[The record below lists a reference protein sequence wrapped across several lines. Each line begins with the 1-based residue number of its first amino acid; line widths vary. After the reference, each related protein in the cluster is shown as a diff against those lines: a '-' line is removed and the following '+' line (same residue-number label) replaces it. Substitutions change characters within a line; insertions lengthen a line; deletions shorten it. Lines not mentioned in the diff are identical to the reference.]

1 MKIALINE
9 NSQKDKNEFI
19 YKILNKVASK
29 YGHEVYNY
37 GVSNDKE
44 CSIDYVGAGILAG
57 LLLNSKA
64 VDFVITGCASGIG
77 VTMSLNAMPEVYGGY
92 IADNVDAKLFCKVNA
107 GNAIAIP
114 FGKYFGIGSEFLL
127 EGIFETLFSTEFL
140 SGYPLKRKEIQSSQK
155 QELIHLKQTTQMA
168 MSEILEELD
177 REMLKKMIYNE
188 YFEENF
194 FKNCDNEFLGI
205 LVKNIFD
212 EWESIEES
220 ELN

>member
-19 YKILNKVASK
+19 YKILNQIATK
-29 YGHEVYNY
+29 YHHEVFNY
-37 GVSNDKE
+37 GVSKDKK
-44 CSIDYVGAGILAG
+44 CDINYVEAGILAG

-77 VTMSLNAMPEVYGGY
+77 VTMSLNAMPFVYAGY
-92 IADNVDAKLFCKVNA
+92 VADNVDAKCFCKVNA

-114 FGKYFGIGSEFLL
+114 FGKYFGTGSEFLL
-127 EGIFETLFSTEFL
+127 ESIFETLFTTEFS
-140 SGYPLKRKEIQSSQK
+140 SGYPSKRKDIQANQK
-155 QELIHLKQTTQMA
+155 QELVHLKQTTQID

-177 REMLKKMIYNE
+177 KEMLKKMIYND

-194 FKNCDNEFLGI
+194 FKNCENEFLGI

-212 EWESIEES
+212 EWESEE
-220 ELN
+220 EEAL